1 VIPSIPGLDTVPY
14 LTEETLFE
22 STRLPD
28 HLVVIGAWAAGLEMA
43 QAFARLG
50 SRVTVLDAGTALP
63 LDDPELVELLCRRL
77 RADGIAIRLS
87 TVIERVERVE
97 RDGAGIAVVLAGE
110 ERLIASHLLL
120 AGGRSAEVKDLDLA
134 HAGVDI
140 GADGIRVDA
149 GLRTTNRK
157 IYAIGAAVGAAHPAD
172 LAGYHAGI
180 VVRRALFRQPAKV
193 DDRALSW
200 VTLTDPELA
209 QAGITEATAR
219 ARFGD
224 DITILRASFHESER
238 ALAERTPH
246 GLVKAVTRRNGR
258 ILGAAIIGA
267 GAGELILPWVLAL
280 GEGMNVTALA
290 GLRAPVPTLGETSKR
305 AAVSYLL
312 PKLLTDR
319 TRRLVGLLSRFG

>member
-1 VIPSIPGLDTVPY
+1 
-14 LTEETLFE
+14 
-22 STRLPD
+22 
-28 HLVVIGAWAAGLEMA
+28 
-43 QAFARLG
+43 
-50 SRVTVLDAGTALP
+50 VT
-63 LDDPELVELLCRRL
+63 
-77 RADGIAIRLS
+77 AI
-87 TVIERVERVE
+87 ERVE
-97 RDGAGIAVVLAGE
+97 RDGAGIAVVLADQEQGGAK
-110 ERLIASHLLL
+110 RLTASHLLL
-120 AGGRSAEVKDLDLA
+120 AGARSAEVDGLDLA
-134 HAGVDI
+134 RAGVAT

-149 GLRTTNRK
+149 GLRTTNRR
-157 IYAIGAAVGAAHPAD
+157 IYAIGGVVGAAHPAD
-172 LAGYHAGI
+172 LAAYHAGI

-209 QAGITEATAR
+209 QAGMTEATAR
-219 ARFGD
+219 TRFGD
-224 DITILRASFHESER
+224 DIAILRASFHESER
-238 ALAERTPH
+238 AQAERTPH

-258 ILGAAIIGA
+258 VLGAAIIGA

-319 TRRLVGLLSRFG
+319 TRRLVALLSRLG